1 MLDGTESARTRPID
15 GAAIG
20 WRVHEL
26 IGRPGAMQRFREVL
40 LAWVDDRDQ
49 QHRVHDE
56 WEQRREEHFRSSV
69 ARKKKRLLDE
79 VAGPPGDGWR
89 FEGRSLYRE
98 PRKGR
103 RKWRGVFGVWCPPDL
118 AADAEPPVDDPLSFC
133 DCSDWPD
140 PGGEPNRPLSLEE
153 KYVVCAAFH
162 DAFCLGVEK
171 INPWGDSPD
180 SDDDRSWPGG
190 AYYVVCED
198 VKNLHEADRPAVESF
213 LADVTR
219 DLSLP
224 GGARPKTEPDRTL
237 VSVATLRAVVPQRL
251 VRGDS
256 SKLTRWLRSR
266 NVFIEKVA
274 NKMMADAEDA
284 KRAFSQHKS
293 ICKHIDGLTQD
304 GEVDE

>member
-140 PGGEPNRPLSLEE
+140 PGGEPNRPLSLKE

-162 DAFCLGVEK
+162 DAFCLGADE
-171 INPWGDSPD
+171 INPWEKLPD
-180 SDDDRSWPGG
+180 AQESW
-190 AYYVVCED
+190 AYMAVCGR
-198 VKNLHEADRPAVESF
+198 VKDLHEADRPAVESF
-213 LADVTR
+213 LADVAK
-219 DLSLP
+219 DLEAACPPNSTKNVKKRRR
-224 GGARPKTEPDRTL
+224 GGQEKHNAADDRKLIKNWRASELTKAEFEQKCKIPTG
-237 VSVATLRAVVPQRL
+237 SVQKAQWREN
-251 VRGDS
+251 
-256 SKLTRWLRSR
+256 SR
-266 NVFIEKVA
+266 NNVL
-274 NKMMADAEDA
+274 
-284 KRAFSQHKS
+284 
-293 ICKHIDGLTQD
+293 KHD
-304 GEVDE
+304 